1 MPRINC
7 PECKEKISDK
17 ALACTKCC
25 YPLQQGQQEKTLTDI
40 LTGKRW
46 QASSQTHGFKEIS
59 FMRND
64 KFIGL
69 LIAGYAT
76 PAQQV
81 NGTWQAF
88 ESQLLLDYPCTMQ
101 ADSGWT
107 VQGILSQAQIQ
118 IQFSQISDS
127 RLLGVDRNA
136 RAWELH
142 RRV

>member
-1 MPRINC
+1 MPMINC

-17 ALACTKCC
+17 ALACPKCG
-25 YPLQQGQQEKTLTDI
+25 YPLQQALQEKTLTDI

-46 QASSQTHGFKEIS
+46 QASSQTHGLKEIS
-59 FMRND
+59 FRRNG

-69 LIAGYAT
+69 LMNGYAT

-88 ESQLLLDYPCTMQ
+88 ESQLFLVYPYTMQ
-101 ADSGWT
+101 ADAGWT
-107 VQGILSQAQIQ
+107 VQGIPSQAQIQ
-118 IQFSQISDS
+118 IQFTQISDS
-127 RLLGVDRNA
+127 RLLGVDSNA

-142 RRV
+142 RLE

>member
-25 YPLQQGQQEKTLTDI
+25 YPLQQAQQEKTLTDI

-46 QASSQTHGFKEIS
+46 QASSQTHGFKEIIL
-59 FMRND
+59 MRND

-81 NGTWQAF
+81 NATWQAF
-88 ESQLLLDYPCTMQ
+88 ESQLFLDYPYTMQ
-101 ADSGWT
+101 ADTGWT
-107 VQGILSQAQIQ
+107 MEEIPLHAHTQ
-118 IQFSQISDS
+118 IQFSQISDI
-127 RLLGVDRNA
+127 RLLGVDGNA

-142 RRV
+142 RFE